1 MMLLQKL
8 VCLPAE
14 GTYGH
19 DVWTSR
25 VEFCENLVN
34 VSHQWND
41 RANLGLTVQKKRMN
55 H

>member
-8 VCLPAE
+8 VSLPAE

-19 DVWTSR
+19 DVWTSL

-41 RANLGLTVQKKRMN
+41 RANLGLTVGEKRVHN
-55 H
+55 